1 MYQVVH
7 RSLDFYPLHTTYM
20 SGTLLPTL
28 LFYEIYLFSQVS
40 YMIFYLRRTKFTEQ
54 YGYMKVH
61 GASGL
66 QDFESLINVLLRLEL
81 VVVDQ
86 GNDALSI
93 HNIGLAPRESPKEIG
108 RHAKFFPQL
117 VAFITKKSV
126 WQIILLLECLHQEA
140 LH

>member
-1 MYQVVH
+1 
-7 RSLDFYPLHTTYM
+7 
-20 SGTLLPTL
+20 
-28 LFYEIYLFSQVS
+28 
-40 YMIFYLRRTKFTEQ
+40 
-54 YGYMKVH
+54 MKVH

-93 HNIGLAPRESPKEIG
+93 HNIGLAPRKSPKEIS